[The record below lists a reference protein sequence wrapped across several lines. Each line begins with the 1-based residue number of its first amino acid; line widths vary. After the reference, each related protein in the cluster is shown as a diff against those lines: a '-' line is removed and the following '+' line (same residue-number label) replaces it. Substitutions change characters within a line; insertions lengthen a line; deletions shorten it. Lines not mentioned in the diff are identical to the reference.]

1 MLVFI
6 NENQTTVGISK
17 GGNLIEGLYYKVMR
31 ELIKQIGLMR
41 QTRD

>member
-17 GGNLIEGLYYKVMR
+17 GGNLIEGLYY
-31 ELIKQIGLMR
+31 IGDER
-41 QTRD
+41 VNKTNRFNEAN